1 VTATTYARPDLRSG
15 TVAAIALAT
24 VFLGAWAAIHFGFY
38 AREQIVDIPVYE
50 QYGEAMVDGEV
61 PYRDFDVEYPPLALP
76 VFAIPALGD
85 RGYREQFEWLMAFC
99 GCLMIAF
106 SVLSTRALGL
116 DGRALLVVALA
127 PLLLGSVM
135 LTRFDLWPAALTA
148 GALAALLSDRLRL
161 GHVVLGAAIAA
172 KLYPAVLL
180 PLAVAYAWRRRGPRE
195 GLVCLALSLIV
206 VLATYL
212 PFLAVAPI
220 ETVESI
226 GRQISRP
233 LQIESLGASVLL
245 AAHQLFDVEIEMQS
259 SHGSQNLVGDAATV
273 VAVLLSVAQVAT
285 LVWLWVWFARGP
297 ATPRRFG
304 ACAAAVLVAF
314 VALGKVLSPQFL
326 IWLLPVVPL
335 AWRLGANVLLAAVL
349 VLTQLWFPFRYWD
362 LVREFDPL
370 TSWLVV
376 ARDFAL
382 VALLVVLIKATG
394 DAREMLVRPQ
404 RQAARPGFARR

>member
-1 VTATTYARPDLRSG
+1 VTATTSERSDLFSAA
-15 TVAAIALAT
+15 VAAIALAT

-38 AREQIVDIPVYE
+38 ARDQIVDTPVYE
-50 QYGEAMVDGEV
+50 EYGEAMVARQV
-61 PYRDFDVEYPPLALP
+61 PYRDFEVEYPPLALP
-76 VFAIPALGD
+76 IFAIPAVGTRD
-85 RGYREQFEWLMAFC
+85 YREQFEWLMAFC
-99 GCLMIAF
+99 GCLLVAF
-106 SVLSTRALGL
+106 SVLAARALSL
-116 DGRALLVVALA
+116 DFRTLLVIALA

-180 PLAVAYAWRRRGPRE
+180 PLAVAYAWRRRGTRE
-195 GLVCLALSLIV
+195 GLVCLALSVIV
-206 VLATYL
+206 VLAAYL
-212 PFLAVAPI
+212 PFVAVAPV

-245 AAHQLFDVEIEMQS
+245 AAHQLFDVEIEMHS

-273 VAVLLSVAQVAT
+273 VAVLLSLAQVAT
-285 LVWLWVWFARGP
+285 LVWLWVRFARGP
-297 ATPRRFG
+297 ATPRRLG

-326 IWLLPVVPL
+326 IWLLPAVPL
-335 AWRLGANVLLAAVL
+335 ARRVGANVLLAAAL

-362 LVREFDPL
+362 LALEFDPL

-376 ARDFAL
+376 ARDVAL
-382 VALLVVLIKATG
+382 VALLVVLIKAAG